1 MNKIRAD
8 VRKRVQPATSA
19 ARSISW
25 QLSPCMQMTGF
36 ADCKAASLGKRG
48 EQQLKAKQGLVSQE
62 KWLFTPLGAQPG
74 SGEQEPAAAAE
85 KLWS

>member
-8 VRKRVQPATSA
+8 VRKRVQPATGA

-36 ADCKAASLGKRG
+36 ADCKAVSLCKGG
-48 EQQLKAKQGLVSQE
+48 EQQLKAKQDSVSQE
-62 KWLFTPLGAQPG
+62 KQLFTPRRARPG

-85 KLWS
+85 KLSS